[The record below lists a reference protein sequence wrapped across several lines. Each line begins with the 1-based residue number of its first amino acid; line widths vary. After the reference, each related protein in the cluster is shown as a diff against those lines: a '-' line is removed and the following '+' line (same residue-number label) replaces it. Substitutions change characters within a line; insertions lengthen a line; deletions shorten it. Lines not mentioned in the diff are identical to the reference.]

1 MNVSDKTLI
10 IICLIFAFLIAI
22 SGAASRTILL
32 SSYMELEEQD
42 VLEKLEI
49 VENNFEGEVSRI
61 STLNHEWA
69 SWDKTYEF
77 MENGNPAYI
86 TSYLTDEIF
95 DEAGINFILYADNR
109 GEIVYKKALNLE
121 TGEEMPF
128 PDELIQT
135 LSGDKQL
142 LSRHPGDRKSGIL
155 RSKNSPLIISSRPIL
170 TSMGSGTMR
179 GTLVIGRCIDENLLN
194 SLTSSPGLQ
203 ITLEEAENP
212 EKEDKFSI
220 PGLKALAD
228 EKGMKTSVE
237 IIDENR
243 IAGYIPLEDIEEDPG
258 LLIKV
263 SFPRDLYSQGKRT
276 LLFFVMVFL
285 IACVTVGIATN
296 YLLKRLFITNLKAI
310 EGFVTDVKEENN
322 LSKRLEIG
330 GGDEFI
336 RLSAGINNMLR
347 NLELSRNE
355 LMYRESEKQA
365 LLNSLNEVLLY
376 FDSDL
381 RIVWANGR
389 VSEYFGKK
397 PEEIIGHY
405 HHELWKEKSSLLA
418 PFVKKALKN
427 GKAQSFDMNFMEGR
441 NWAVT
446 IGSVRDKEGRLIGA
460 VESILDITEV
470 RKSEEKMLQAKIMA
484 ENASRSKSEFMSN
497 MSHELRTPLNSV
509 IGFSDLL
516 KEETFG
522 DLNEK
527 QLKFVNNISSSG
539 KHLLR
544 LINDILDLSK
554 IEAGK
559 MEFHC
564 IEFSVME
571 KLEEVKNI
579 LFPVFTK
586 KKIRV
591 ILDVEDGINTIYTDE
606 GKFVQI
612 LYNLLSNAV
621 KFTPDGGLVQVTARR
636 LEDILEISV
645 KDNGIGISEEDQAK
659 IFHPFVQLD
668 PFPTRK
674 YEGTGL
680 GLALVNQMVKLIGG
694 EIRMYSKPGEG
705 SEFIFTIPLVNSEF
719 E

>member
-32 SSYMELEEQD
+32 SSYLELEEQD
-42 VLEKLEI
+42 VLEKLEL
-49 VENNFEGEVSRI
+49 VENNFEGEISRI

-77 MENGNPAYI
+77 MENGNPTYI

-95 DEAGINFILYADNR
+95 AEAGINFILYASNN
-109 GEIVYKKALNLE
+109 GEIVYKKALNLD
-121 TGEEMPF
+121 TREEIPF
-128 PDELIQT
+128 PDELVQM
-135 LSGDKQL
+135 LAGDKQL
-142 LSRHPGDRKSGIL
+142 LAQHPGDRKNGII
-155 RSKNSPLIISSRPIL
+155 RSENCPLIISSRPIL
-170 TSMGSGTMR
+170 TSTGSGTMR
-179 GTLVIGRCIDENLLN
+179 GTLVMGRCIDENLLN
-194 SLTSSPGLQ
+194 SLTTTPGLQ
-203 ITLEEAENP
+203 IILEEAESL
-212 EKEDKFSI
+212 ESEDSFPI

-228 EKGMKTSVE
+228 RSEMNPRVE
-237 IIDENR
+237 IIDESR
-243 IAGYIPLEDIEEDPG
+243 VAGYIPLDDIEEAPG
-258 LLIKV
+258 ILIKV
-263 SFPRDLYSQGKRT
+263 SFPRDLYAQGKRT
-276 LLFFVMVFL
+276 LLFFIMVFL
-285 IACVTVGIATN
+285 IACVTVGIASN
-296 YLLKRLFITNLKAI
+296 YLLKRLFISNLKAI
-310 EGFVTDVKEENN
+310 ESFVTDVKEENN
-322 LSKRLEIG
+322 LSKRLEIE

-336 RLSAGINNMLR
+336 RLSGGINNMLR

-355 LMYRESEKQA
+355 LMHRESEKQA

-376 FDSDL
+376 FDSEL
-381 RIVWANGR
+381 RLVWANGR
-389 VSEYFGKK
+389 VCEYFGKK

-405 HHELWKEKSSLLA
+405 HHELWKEKSALLA

-427 GKAQSFDMNFMEGR
+427 GKAQSFDVNFREGK

-446 IGSVRDKEGRLIGA
+446 IGSVRDNEGRLIGA

-516 KEETFG
+516 QEETFG
-522 DLNEK
+522 ALNEK

-564 IEFSVME
+564 IEFSVRE

-579 LFPVFTK
+579 LFPVSTK

-591 ILDVEDGINTIYTDE
+591 ILDIEDGINTIYTDE

-612 LYNLLSNAV
+612 LYNLLSNAI
-621 KFTPDGGLVQVTARR
+621 KFTPEGGHVRVSARK
-636 LEDILEISV
+636 LEDVLEVSE
-645 KDNGIGISEEDQAK
+645 KDNGIGILEEDQAK
-659 IFHPFVQLD
+659 IFQPFIQLD
-668 PFPTRK
+668 PFTTRK
-674 YEGTGL
+674 HEGTGL
-680 GLALVNQMVKLIGG
+680 GLALVDHMVKLIGG
-694 EIRMYSKPGEG
+694 EIRVHSKPGEG
-705 SEFIFTIPLVNSEF
+705 SEFSYTVPLINSEF